1 MSRTAFNSADRLV
14 EYLDLEMLEQDLF
27 RGQSPQVGWQRVFGG
42 QVIGQALVAAQRTVA
57 PDRGVH
63 SLHGYF
69 MRPGDPSTPI
79 VYNVDRIRDGSSF
92 STRWVVAIQH
102 GKAIFSLQASF
113 QKDED
118 GLEYQT
124 EMPEVPAPED
134 LPGPEEIQSAF
145 LEGAPAHIVKY
156 WRTERPIEVRPVIM
170 EHYLTTRP
178 LPPVQHAWVRTLG
191 PVPDDRVVQASVLA
205 YLSDMLLLD
214 TSLFAHG
221 KSVFSRDIQAAS
233 LDHAM
238 WFHRRFD
245 FSDWL
250 LYTMDSPNTSGA
262 RGFSRG
268 SLYSRDGRLI
278 ASVAQE
284 GLIRERTPPA

>member
-1 MSRTAFNSADRLV
+1 MARSTFNSADSLV
-14 EYLDLEMLEQDLF
+14 EYLDLETLEENLF

-42 QVIGQALVAAQRTVA
+42 QVIGQALVAAQRTVGA
-57 PDRGVH
+57 DRGVH

-79 VYNVDRIRDGSSF
+79 VYDVERIRDGSSF
-92 STRWVVAIQH
+92 STRGVVAIQH

-113 QKDED
+113 HKDEE
-118 GLEYQT
+118 GLEYQDG
-124 EMPEVPAPED
+124 MPDVPAPED
-134 LPGPEEIQSAF
+134 LPGPDEIQATF
-145 LEGAPAHIVKY
+145 LDGAPEHVIKY

-170 EHYLTTRP
+170 EHYFSSKP

-191 PVPDDRVVQASVLA
+191 PVPDDRIVQASVLA

-221 KSVFSRDIQAAS
+221 KSIFSGDIQVAS

-250 LYTMDSPNTSGA
+250 LYTMDSPSTSGA

-268 SLYSRDGRLI
+268 SLYARDGRLI

-284 GLIRERTPPA
+284 GLIRPRG

>member
-1 MSRTAFNSADRLV
+1 MSRTKFNSADGLV
-14 EYLDLEMLEQDLF
+14 EYLDLEKLEEDLF
-27 RGQSPQVGWQRVFGG
+27 RGQSPQVGCQRVFGG
-42 QVIGQALVAAQRTVA
+42 HVIGQALVAAQRTVSA
-57 PDRGVH
+57 DRGVH

-69 MRPGDPSTPI
+69 MRPGDPSQPI
-79 VYNVDRIRDGSSF
+79 IYEVERIRDGSSF

-113 QKDED
+113 QTDED
-118 GLEYQT
+118 GLEYQD
-124 EMPEVPAPED
+124 EMPQVTAPED
-134 LPGPEEIQSAF
+134 LPSPDEIRSTF
-145 LEGAPAHIVKY
+145 LEGAPEHIIKY
-156 WRTERPIEVRPVIM
+156 WRTERPIEVRPIMM
-170 EHYLTTRP
+170 EHYFTNKS

-191 PVPDDRVVQASVLA
+191 PIPDDRVVQASVLA

-214 TSLFAHG
+214 TSLFFHG
-221 KSVFSRDIQAAS
+221 RSVFSKDIQAAS

-250 LYTMDSPNTSGA
+250 LYTMDSPSTSGA

-284 GLIRERTPPA
+284 GLIRSKS